1 MENKQAWLKYDE
13 KTRAEVDSFCQSYID
28 FLSWHKSEREFAK
41 GTVDFAKECGY
52 ESLDEKISNKV
63 SLKPGDKVWAMYK
76 NKSVILVHVGKKDV
90 EEGLNVLGAHID
102 SPRLDIKQNPFY
114 EKGDFTLLDTHYY
127 GGIKKYQ
134 WVTIP
139 LAIHGVVALKSG
151 EVKDICIGEKPAEP
165 VFCISDILPH
175 LGAEQMKKEAP
186 KIIEGEDLDLI
197 VGNETTAELKEDKEV
212 KDAIKTYTLKL
223 IKEKYGIDEEDFLSA
238 ELEVFPAGRAREMGF
253 DRSMIL
259 AYGQDDKVCA
269 YASIMAQFHLVDQ
282 GEAPEKTCVTI
293 LTDKEEIGSVGATG
307 MESAF
312 FENAISEVCELL
324 GKSGSL
330 VVKRTLANSKMLS
343 TDVNA
348 GVDPLYSS
356 VFEEKNAS
364 FCGRG
369 LVFSKFTGSRGKSGS
384 NDASAEFVA
393 EIRKI
398 MDDADVSYQ
407 FAELGKVDVGGG
419 GTIAFVTA
427 NLGMDVIDSGVAV
440 LSMHSPWEITSKC
453 DVFEAWRGYKAF
465 LLNA

>member
-1 MENKQAWLKYDE
+1 M
-13 KTRAEVDSFCQSYID
+13 
-28 FLSWHKSEREFAK
+28 
-41 GTVDFAKECGY
+41 
-52 ESLDEKISNKV
+52 
-63 SLKPGDKVWAMYK
+63 
-76 NKSVILVHVGKKDV
+76 
-90 EEGLNVLGAHID
+90 
-102 SPRLDIKQNPFY
+102 
-114 EKGDFTLLDTHYY
+114 
-127 GGIKKYQ
+127 
-134 WVTIP
+134 
-139 LAIHGVVALKSG
+139 
-151 EVKDICIGEKPAEP
+151 
-165 VFCISDILPH
+165 
-175 LGAEQMKKEAP
+175 
-186 KIIEGEDLDLI
+186 
-197 VGNETTAELKEDKEV
+197 
-212 KDAIKTYTLKL
+212 
-223 IKEKYGIDEEDFLSA
+223 
-238 ELEVFPAGRAREMGF
+238 
-253 DRSMIL
+253 
-259 AYGQDDKVCA
+259 
-269 YASIMAQFHLVDQ
+269 
-282 GEAPEKTCVTI
+282 
-293 LTDKEEIGSVGATG
+293 
-307 MESAF
+307 
-312 FENAISEVCELL
+312 